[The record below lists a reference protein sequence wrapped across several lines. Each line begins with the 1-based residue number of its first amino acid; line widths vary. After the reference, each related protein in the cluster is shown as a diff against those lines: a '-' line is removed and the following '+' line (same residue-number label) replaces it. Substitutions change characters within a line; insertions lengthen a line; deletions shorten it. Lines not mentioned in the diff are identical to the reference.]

1 MLLPFFPLSPHR
13 LAARSPGPFS
23 VVSAAN
29 ALDERRPVE
38 PGGGTSW
45 IKLGLPPRMAE
56 TEDAYCERAVFWM
69 ADVMAMH
76 SDMIRDTGST
86 ATVTGRLRYC
96 MREETTGLRLGRGVP
111 GTDDGA
117 GSMVVTAS
125 WASRLILQ
133 LGRSGE
139 SGKMPV
145 GFVDS
150 CCRGGRSQVAGR
162 KGCSER
168 FAACRVGGGGARS
181 RRATVEMEP
190 GTKQTNVLLRHAA
203 TSRQATADAWAAARY
218 PRWRRI

>member
-1 MLLPFFPLSPHR
+1 MTPVNSCRSLPKPDINGLSCMLLPFFPRSPHR
-13 LAARSPGPFS
+13 LAARSPAPFS

-56 TEDAYCERAVFWM
+56 TEDAYCERADFWM

-76 SDMIRDTGST
+76 SDMIKDTGST

-96 MREETTGLRLGRGVP
+96 MREEMTGLRLGRGVP

-117 GSMVVTAS
+117 GSMVVTAR

-133 LGRSGE
+133 LGWSGN
-139 SGKMPV
+139 PV
-145 GFVDS
+145 K
-150 CCRGGRSQVAGR
+150 CR
-162 KGCSER
+162 
-168 FAACRVGGGGARS
+168 
-181 RRATVEMEP
+181 
-190 GTKQTNVLLRHAA
+190 
-203 TSRQATADAWAAARY
+203 
-218 PRWRRI
+218 